1 MRFVSFVDLS
11 HPLGD
16 DTDVYPGDPEVRLEP
31 HATIAADGFNLLAV
45 RMGSQSGTHVDAPFH
60 FAAEGARVDE
70 LPLALFAGPAVVVD
84 ASDLPPRGRIDRRH
98 LDPVEGRLHEGV
110 ILLFRTGWSSRYGTH
125 AYSDHPYLDADACS
139 WALDHGVRTFGLDAP
154 SIDETPS
161 AESPGVGYP
170 CHRLIAAAGG
180 VICENLTR
188 LEAVTFD
195 DPFVSLFP
203 IPLRGADGAP
213 VRAVAFRLEA

>member
-1 MRFVSFVDLS
+1 MRLTSFVDLT

-16 DTDVYPGDPEVRLEP
+16 ETDVYPGDPEVRLEP

-45 RMGSQSGTHVDAPFH
+45 QLGSQSGTHVDAPFH
-60 FAAEGARVDE
+60 FAADGARVDE
-70 LPLALFAGPAVVVD
+70 LPLALFSGPAVIVD
-84 ASDLPPRGRIDRRH
+84 VSGLGPHGRIGRRQ
-98 LDPVEGRLHEGV
+98 LDPLEDRLHEGV
-110 ILLFRTGWSSRYGTH
+110 VLLFRTGWSAHYGTERYY
-125 AYSDHPYLDADACS
+125 AHPFLDADACS
-139 WALDHGVRTFGLDAP
+139 GALDCGVRTFGLDAP
-154 SIDETPS
+154 SIDETPIEEGS
-161 AESPGVGYP
+161 GKDYP

-188 LEAVTFD
+188 LEDVTFA

-203 IPLRGADGAP
+203 IPLSGADGAP